1 MMFILFL
8 GKTRCMCS
16 IGYHVSQFNTSE
28 CVAVPEVLL
37 YVTENRVQ
45 GLAPDSVGVQH
56 QSTTSLLVPTASMG
70 QPTALAFLAS
80 EDLVFWAD
88 CGVGEV
94 WSMKR

>member
-1 MMFILFL
+1 
-8 GKTRCMCS
+8 MCS

-45 GLAPDSVGVQH
+45 GLAPDSTGH
-56 QSTTSLLVPTASMG
+56 HSSLFVPTAGMG
-70 QPTALAFLAS
+70 QPTSLAFLAA

-94 WSMKR
+94 WSMKRYVQYYQH